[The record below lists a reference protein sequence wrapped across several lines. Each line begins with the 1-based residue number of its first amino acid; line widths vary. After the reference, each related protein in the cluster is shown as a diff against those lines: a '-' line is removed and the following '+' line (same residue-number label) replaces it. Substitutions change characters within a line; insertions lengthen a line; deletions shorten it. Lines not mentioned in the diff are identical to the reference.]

1 MDGGITM
8 LEYLQSTVLDLKY
21 GLGFLLTKC
30 LFVIGTVLL
39 LNDWKRGWKSQLL
52 KGVEGLVSIVAY
64 FMVSA
69 ICALIEPD
77 ALAGRMDMALFLVLY
92 SAVRSRYDARACT
105 VRASTYFAG
114 LMVMLPISEP
124 IGKALENINA
134 AWFSWAQFF
143 TPTIMAIMIFT
154 EVWYL
159 RYFAFDTGS
168 LVGTSCVMAQLSIA
182 AITVIVELAAGMMS
196 VSRDFMVTVSIGLWL
211 IGLLTYYLFYA
222 ITRSTEENQRLLAM
236 NQKVEME
243 SEKFQTNLLNY
254 EELRTIRHEIKNH
267 NFYMKALLDEGK
279 MDEMRRYLEKVT
291 AQGTKFLK
299 SYDSGNYVVD
309 VVMTHEVAVAKN
321 HGVTIQ
327 PTIIVPKKLPFS
339 DADICSLLSNLL
351 DNAIESAAQS
361 GQAQPTV
368 RVNVMPRQEV
378 LLIRVENPVDRIIPA
393 FRRLSL
399 ETTKSGNRAMHGFG
413 TKIIRRI
420 AEKYNGSVKYDLR
433 DGNFVADVMLELP
446 EETEK
451 TDFALEEKV

>member
-1 MDGGITM
+1 MDGGANM
-8 LEYLQSTVLDLKY
+8 LEYLQSTVLELKF
-21 GLGFLLTKC
+21 GVGFLITKC

-39 LNDWKRGWKSQLL
+39 LNDWKRGWKPLL
-52 KGVEGLVSIVAY
+52 MKGLECVVSIVAY
-64 FMVSA
+64 FLVSA
-69 ICALIEPD
+69 ICALVEPD
-77 ALAGRMDMALFLVLY
+77 ALAGRLDMAMFLLLY
-92 SAVRSRYDARACT
+92 SLVRSRYGARACT
-105 VRASTYFAG
+105 VRAATYFAG

-124 IGKALENINA
+124 IGKVLENINA

-143 TPTIMAIMIFT
+143 TPSIMAMMIII

-159 RYFAFDTGS
+159 RHFAFDTGS
-168 LVGTSCVMAQLSIA
+168 LVGTSCVLAQLSIA

-196 VSRDFMVTVSIGLWL
+196 VGRKFMVTVSIGLWL

-267 NFYMKALLDEGK
+267 NFYMKAMLDEGK
-279 MDEMRRYLEKVT
+279 LDEMRKYLEKVT

-309 VVMTHEVAVAKN
+309 VVMTHELAVAKN
-321 HGVTIQ
+321 HGVVIQ
-327 PTIIVPKKLPFS
+327 PTIIVPKKLPYS
-339 DADICSLLSNLL
+339 DDDICSLLSNLL

-361 GQAQPTV
+361 GQEQPTV
-368 RVNVMPRQEV
+368 RVNVLPRQEV
-378 LLIRVENPVDRIIPA
+378 LLIRVENPVDRSIPA

-399 ETTKSGNRAMHGFG
+399 ETTKKGNRAMHGFG

-433 DGNFVADVMLELP
+433 DGVFVADVMLELP
-446 EETEK
+446 EETESK
-451 TDFALEEKV
+451 NLALEERV